1 MVDKVVG
8 VETGRDVDRRK
19 EWASGSEEPLIE
31 RVDRMIERL
40 ELLEQLVK
48 RTSVSVRKIIII
60 IYLLFRLHD
69 IITLRY
75 LILTWKL
82 LVNVNEENGGL

>member
-8 VETGRDVDRRK
+8 AETGRDVDRRK

-40 ELLEQLVK
+40 ELLEHSSSNWK
-48 RTSVSVRKIIII
+48 HIH
-60 IYLLFRLHD
+60 LFR
-69 IITLRY
+69 
-75 LILTWKL
+75 
-82 LVNVNEENGGL
+82 